1 MLNCQSGMGRL
12 YQVTVNRKLKI
23 SLGDLFSA
31 TSCHLFFFFFCWLLG
46 VSCPLG
52 TRHRV
57 MGCEEGFQYGLDRI
71 VNSGIL
77 STSLL
82 VFCCFDVLVDSVVVN
97 SL

>member
-1 MLNCQSGMGRL
+1 
-12 YQVTVNRKLKI
+12 
-23 SLGDLFSA
+23 
-31 TSCHLFFFFFCWLLG
+31 
-46 VSCPLG
+46 
-52 TRHRV
+52 